1 MRTVLLLISFLGHVV
16 ACSVTAAPSAN
27 IAEPL
32 STAPE
37 IAYEQANRV
46 KAAQWMSGIN
56 PEYVAAVLG
65 TPDSPESRKT
75 LEAILTKPDNHPY
88 ASWII
93 VQKLAGF
100 EMQKGQ
106 FVQAA
111 GVWQKYAYLFPM
123 RQMEIQELLR
133 MLIFQE
139 GSVIKNMGPLINS
152 SSNDYLPVPELSGQ
166 KLYFTS
172 LGRKGGSGQED
183 IWVTTMSSGGWGKA
197 EPLEDLNTDLSESPD
212 GISADGTVMS
222 VYGNYKGS
230 FGNGDIFQSQL
241 TVKGWSSLAHLP
253 APINTSHFESDT
265 NFTPDGAVIF
275 ASDRPNG
282 YFTYRPVTQANGGFL
297 NGNTDLY
304 VAFKKPDGSWTLP
317 KNLGPFLNTPGAE
330 RTPFLYPDGKTLY
343 FSSDGYNGFGRADVY
358 KSIRLDDTWL
368 HWSKPVNLGPL
379 INGPGQDWGFRM
391 TAASDRGFFSGEL
404 AGTVGGQDIYEVVP
418 LPIAARPATVAVGI
432 RGIIKDENGK
442 PTDASVEWQDLATG
456 KSLGVLSTRPGS
468 GEFFI
473 ALPTGR
479 EYAYFAKKPGY
490 LNQSERVDLR
500 SIANYE
506 EQKVEMQL
514 ISIASARK
522 TGAEI
527 VLNNI
532 FFEYGSDALNPR
544 SFAELDRL
552 VGILKQD
559 SQMRIEVQGH
569 TDSTGDPTFNSSLS
583 TKRAQAVANYL
594 QNAGASS
601 TQIRV
606 KGYGSDKPVATN
618 ATEPGRQR
626 NRRVSFIVLGSP

>member
-1 MRTVLLLISFLGHVV
+1 MRFVVFLILAFFACTSANVV
-16 ACSVTAAPSAN
+16 AAPPGGV
-27 IAEPL
+27 AEPL
-32 STAPE
+32 STQPE
-37 IAYEQANRV
+37 IVAEQANRT

-56 PEYVAAVLG
+56 PEYVGAVLS
-65 TPDSPESRKT
+65 TPDSPASRKT
-75 LEAILTKPDNHPY
+75 LEAILAKPDNHPY

-100 EMQKGQ
+100 EMQSGQ
-106 FVQAA
+106 FMQAV
-111 GVWQKYAYLFPM
+111 GVWQKYSYLFPG
-123 RQMEIQELLR
+123 RQAEIQELLR

-139 GSVIKNMGPLINS
+139 GSKIRNLGPLVNS
-152 SSNDYLPVPELSGQ
+152 TANDYLPVPELSGQ

-183 IWVTTMSSGGWGKA
+183 IWVTTMGPNGWSKA
-197 EPLEDLNTDLSESPD
+197 EPLDDLNTDLSESPD
-212 GISADGTVMS
+212 GLSADGTVMS

-230 FGNGDIFQSQL
+230 FGNGDVFQSQL
-241 TVKGWSSLAHLP
+241 TVKGWSSLVHLP
-253 APINTSHFESDT
+253 SPINTQYFESDT

-282 YFTYRPVTQANGGFL
+282 YFQYRPVTQASGGFL
-297 NGNTDLY
+297 NGNTDMY
-304 VAFKKPDGSWTLP
+304 VAFKKPDGSWTTP
-317 KNLGPFLNTPGAE
+317 RNLGPFINTPGAE

-343 FSSDGYNGFGRADVY
+343 FSSDGYNGFGRSDVY
-358 KSIRLDDTWL
+358 KSVRLDDTWL

-379 INGPGQDWGFRM
+379 VNGPGQDWGFRM
-391 TAASDRGFFSGEL
+391 TAASDRGYFSGEL
-404 AGTVGGQDIYEVVP
+404 SGTLGGQDIYEVVP

-432 RGIIKDENGK
+432 RGVIKDENAK
-442 PTDASVEWQDLATG
+442 PTDATVEWQDLATG
-456 KSLGVLSTRPGS
+456 KSLGVLATRPGS

-473 ALPTGR
+473 ALPAGR
-479 EYAYFAKKPGY
+479 EYAYFAKKSGY

-500 SIANYE
+500 SIASYE

-522 TGAEI
+522 SGAEI

-559 SQMRIEVQGH
+559 PQMNIEVQGH
-569 TDSTGDPTFNSSLS
+569 TDSTGDPTFNNVLS
-583 TKRAQAVANYL
+583 GKRAEAVASYL
-594 QNAGASS
+594 RTAGVPGG
-601 TQIRV
+601 QIRV
-606 KGYGSDKPVATN
+606 KGYGSTKSVAPNT
-618 ATEPGRQR
+618 TEQGRQR
-626 NRRVSFIVLGSP
+626 NRRVSFIVLGTP